1 MSYRIFQFL
10 FAVIIVTFIT
20 SCGDNNNRSSSNHEH
35 STVSD
40 DHSHQGHDHSQKTQ
54 IYGMKLDSGKKWK
67 MDEHTRSMF
76 KKMVSSFAASDHTTV
91 AGMQKTG
98 NQLKVQI
105 NDLIKGCTMA
115 GNAHDQLHV
124 FLTGYIPAVELLA
137 SSNDLE
143 SGSDQAIKVK
153 GFLDI
158 YDDFFE

>member
-1 MSYRIFQFL
+1 
-10 FAVIIVTFIT
+10 
-20 SCGDNNNRSSSNHEH
+20 
-35 STVSD
+35 
-40 DHSHQGHDHSQKTQ
+40 
-54 IYGMKLDSGKKWK
+54 
-67 MDEHTRSMF
+67 
-76 KKMVSSFAASDHTTV
+76 
-91 AGMQKTG
+91 
-98 NQLKVQI
+98 
-105 NDLIKGCTMA
+105 MA